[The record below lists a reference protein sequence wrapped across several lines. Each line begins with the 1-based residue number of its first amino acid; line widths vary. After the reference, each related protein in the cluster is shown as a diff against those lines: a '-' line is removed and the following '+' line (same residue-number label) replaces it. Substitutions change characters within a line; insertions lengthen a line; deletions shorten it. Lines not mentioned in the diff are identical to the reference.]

1 MILDGY
7 IKYLC
12 PETVEL
18 DVLIPAT
25 NSVEHQVWKVPDKC
39 RKVCVN
45 IYIWYNVTLCICM
58 FYHNYLTYM
67 LAMSS
72 VNTE

>member
-18 DVLIPAT
+18 DVFIPAT

-39 RKVCVN
+39 RKVS
-45 IYIWYNVTLCICM
+45 YIDRWIVR
-58 FYHNYLTYM
+58 
-67 LAMSS
+67 
-72 VNTE
+72 